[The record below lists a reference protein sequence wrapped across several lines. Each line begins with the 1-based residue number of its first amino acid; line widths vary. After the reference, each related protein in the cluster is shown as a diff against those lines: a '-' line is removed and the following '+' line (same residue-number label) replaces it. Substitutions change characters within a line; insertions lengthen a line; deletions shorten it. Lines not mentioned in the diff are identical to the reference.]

1 MERMNRSEIIFKVIS
16 YILIGVFAIIALYP
30 LIYAFSASIS
40 SRSAYESGQ
49 VVLFP
54 VGVNFD
60 VYELLFNR
68 NGFWVSYTNTLFYTV
83 FGTIWSM
90 FVSTTGAYALAKKR
104 LHFRR
109 QFNFYVVFTMW
120 FSAGMIPSYLNYVN
134 LNVNNRWGLV
144 VAFGVQAFNII
155 LLRNYFE
162 SVPSEIEEAARID
175 GASEFQMFAT
185 IYLPMSKAALA
196 TVTLFYATSR
206 WNGYFWANILLK
218 NSQEKPL
225 QVFLR
230 EEVESYR
237 TLIENMIG
245 KDNLSFS
252 PDSYAY
258 AILICSIIPILIIY
272 PFIQKYFARGVNM
285 GGVKG

>member
-1 MERMNRSEIIFKVIS
+1 MNLSV
-16 YILIGVFAIIALYP
+16 
-30 LIYAFSASIS
+30 
-40 SRSAYESGQ
+40 
-49 VVLFP
+49 
-54 VGVNFD
+54 D
-60 VYELLFNR
+60 
-68 NGFWVSYTNTLFYTV
+68 
-83 FGTIWSM
+83 
-90 FVSTTGAYALAKKR
+90 
-104 LHFRR
+104 
-109 QFNFYVVFTMW
+109 
-120 FSAGMIPSYLNYVN
+120 
-134 LNVNNRWGLV
+134 NRWGLI
-144 VAFGVQAFNII
+144 VAFGVQAVNVI

-218 NSQEKPL
+218 NAQEKPL

-230 EEVESYR
+230 EELLYYH
-237 TLIENMIG
+237 TLIDNMIG
-245 KDNLSFS
+245 SDTLGFS

-272 PFIQKYFARGVNM
+272 PFIQKYFAKGVNM

>member
-1 MERMNRSEIIFKVIS
+1 MERMNRSEIVFKIIA
-16 YILIGVFAIIALYP
+16 YILIGVFAAVALYP
-30 LIYAFSASIS
+30 LIYAVSASIS
-40 SRSAYESGQ
+40 SRAPYESGQ

-54 VGVNFD
+54 VDVNFD
-60 VYELLFNR
+60 VYKILFTR
-68 NGFWVSYTNTLFYTV
+68 NAFWITYTNTLFYTV

-90 FVSTTGAYALAKKR
+90 FVSVTGAYALAKKR

-109 QFNFYVVFTMW
+109 QFNFFVVFTMW
-120 FSAGMIPSYLNYVN
+120 FSAGMIPSYLNYVEMG
-134 LNVNNRWGLV
+134 VDNRWGMV
-144 VAFGVQAFNII
+144 FAFGVQAFNII

-175 GASEFQMFAT
+175 GASEFQMLSS

-206 WNGYFWANILLK
+206 WNGYFWASILLK

-230 EEVESYR
+230 EEMQSYQ
-237 TLIENMIG
+237 TLLDNMLG
-245 KDNLSFS
+245 ADTLAFS